1 MEPIKFKI
9 RASACSEIMAG
20 NIGLTDIQQVEY
32 DELIARKLDK
42 SAKQLT
48 TNMEVKLKGFQDKIN
63 NPTLP
68 QGAKTYCKKW
78 LKIHNWGREEEIKS
92 KYIRKG
98 ILTEE
103 DGFTLLCVQLK
114 LGMVFKNEQ
123 YRENEYSTG
132 TWDLLVNDIIYDNK
146 SSWSLDTFPMYDNI
160 NPKPE
165 YEWQMQ
171 VYMGLASV
179 DKAVLVYSL
188 IDAPEIEIQK
198 ELRWTETDE
207 ERIKKLS
214 NMIFTESYFKEMKAK
229 YAPTASIKFIE
240 IPAEKRIKTFQFFK
254 DSSVHYRIKE
264 RVKMCNIFVNS
275 LI

>member
-1 MEPIKFKI
+1 
-9 RASACSEIMAG
+9 MAG
-20 NIGLTDIQQVEY
+20 NIGLTDKQQEAY
-32 DELIARKLDK
+32 ETLKKRKNDPT
-42 SAKQLT
+42 AKALT
-48 TNMEVKLKGFQDKIN
+48 ANMEEELAGYEYKLA
-63 NPTLP
+63 NPELP

-78 LKIHNWGREEEIKS
+78 LKIHNWKREEEIKS

-132 TWDLLVNDIIYDNK
+132 TWDLLVGDTVYDNK
-146 SSWSLDTFPMYDNI
+146 SSWSLETFPMYDTI

-171 VYMGLASV
+171 VYMGLAGV
-179 DKAVLVYSL
+179 EKAVLAYTL

-198 ELRWTETDE
+198 EIRWMDTDE
-207 ERIKKLS
+207 ERIKKLN
-214 NMIFTESYFKEMKAK
+214 NMIFSSTEYFEAMRSK
-229 YAPTASIKFIE
+229 YAPSVNLNFVE
-240 IPAEKRIKTFQFFK
+240 IPAEKRIKTFSFFK
-254 DSSVHYRIKE
+254 DNLVHYRIKE
-264 RVKMCNIFVNS
+264 RVKMCNLYINS